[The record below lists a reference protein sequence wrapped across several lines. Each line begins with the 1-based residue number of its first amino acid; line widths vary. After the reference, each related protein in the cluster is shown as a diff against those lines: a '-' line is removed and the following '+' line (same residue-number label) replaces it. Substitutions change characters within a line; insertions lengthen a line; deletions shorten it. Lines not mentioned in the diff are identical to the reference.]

1 MIITEKMRY
10 DLLYLLDMAKR
21 NAMSRDDGDACES
34 KQLEAKEDMSRI
46 LKLENFL
53 IYGEVKN

>member
-1 MIITEKMRY
+1 MRY

>member
-1 MIITEKMRY
+1 MRY

-21 NAMSRDDGDACES
+21 NAMSRDDGDALES